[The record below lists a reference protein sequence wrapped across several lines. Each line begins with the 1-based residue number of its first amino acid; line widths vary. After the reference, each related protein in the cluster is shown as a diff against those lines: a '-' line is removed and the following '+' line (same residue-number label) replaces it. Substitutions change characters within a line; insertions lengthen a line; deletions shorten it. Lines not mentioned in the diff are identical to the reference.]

1 MTALNVNVVSSSY
14 PWCVESPYP
23 LVEGDT
29 VNFSF
34 NLAYASLVSAS
45 GPTCLIYRDE
55 KDVSTTCLTGTCT
68 ATGTDNNILS
78 KITALLKPGE
88 YVLSVYGTID
98 GLVRCGGKL
107 LLQVQAKGKTQ

>member
-1 MTALNVNVVSSSY
+1 MTALNLNVVNSSY
-14 PWCVESPYP
+14 PWVVESPYP

-34 NLAYASLVSAS
+34 NLAYAALVSSS
-45 GPTCLIYRDE
+45 GVTCLIYRDE
-55 KDVSTTCLTGTCT
+55 KDVSATCLTGSAT
-68 ATGTDNNILS
+68 ATGADNNILS
-78 KITALLKPGE
+78 KTTTLLKPGE

-98 GLVRCGGKL
+98 GLARCGGKV